1 MWAVKPLLLSI
12 CMGAYILTYI
22 PPHFNKRIGILIKI
36 LMLKTWLIKYQQKI
50 PIRAIAPVSTGTRSV
65 KI

>member
-1 MWAVKPLLLSI
+1 MKHKAGYSKLDTL
-12 CMGAYILTYI
+12 
-22 PPHFNKRIGILIKI
+22 
-36 LMLKTWLIKYQQKI
+36 LIKYQQKI